1 MRVLISTYGSR
12 GDVQP
17 MVALGLALQA
27 LGAEVR
33 LCAPPDQEFVDLLA
47 RAGLPMV
54 PAFSSVKQWIARAKE
69 LGLGLPRL
77 AADMIAAQ
85 YDDFTAAA
93 EGCDAIVATGLMP
106 SIAAAQAVAETM
118 GIRYVWTAFCPH
130 ILPSPHHPPMQ
141 YPGWPHPA
149 GVTDTLALWDFNI
162 QAMNA
167 LFGEAVNSHRASIGL
182 ATVENVRD
190 YVFTRHP
197 LLASDPVLSPWHPT
211 DLIEPVQTGAWILP
225 DPRPLPAELE
235 AFLEAGPPPAYVG
248 FGSMAMQ
255 AAPDAGRVAIEAVRA
270 QGRRA
275 LLARGWAELAA
286 IDDAPDCFVVGE
298 VSQQALFPRVAAVV
312 HHGGAGTT
320 HAAALAGAPQL
331 IVPQVAD
338 QPYWAG
344 RVADLGIGAA
354 HDGPVPSLES
364 LSAGL
369 KTALAPETRERAA
382 AVAGTIRTNGAA
394 VAAAMLVGAGDG

>member
-1 MRVLISTYGSR
+1 MRVLITTYGSR

-27 LGAEVR
+27 LGVEVR
-33 LCAPPDQEFVDLLA
+33 LCVPPDEEFVALLA
-47 RAGLPMV
+47 CAGVPMV
-54 PAFSSVKQWIARAKE
+54 PAFSSVRDWIARARE
-69 LGLGLPRL
+69 LGLRLPQL
-77 AADMIAAQ
+77 AADLVVAQ
-85 YDDFTAAA
+85 FRDFKAAA
-93 EGCDAIVATGLMP
+93 EGCDAIVATGLLP
-106 SIAAAQAVAETM
+106 SIAAAQSVAETM
-118 GIRYVWTAFCPH
+118 GIRYVWTTFCPH
-130 ILPSPHHPPMQ
+130 ILPSPHHPPMP

-149 GVTDTLALWDFNI
+149 GVPDNLALWDFNI

-167 LFGEAVNSHRASIGL
+167 LFGEAVNTHRASIGL
-182 ATVENVRD
+182 PTVDNVRD
-190 YVFTRHP
+190 HVFTRHP
-197 LLASDPVLSPWHPT
+197 MLASDPVLSPWHPT

-225 DPRPLPAELE
+225 DARPLPAELE
-235 AFLEAGPPPAYVG
+235 AFLEAGSPPVYVG

-255 AAPDAGRVAIEAVRA
+255 AAPDVGRAAIEAVRA

-286 IDDAPDCFVVGE
+286 IDDAEDCCVVGE
-298 VSQQALFPRVAAVV
+298 VNQQALFRRVAVVV

-320 HAAALAGAPQL
+320 HAAARAGAPQV

-354 HDGPVPSLES
+354 HDGPVPSFES

-369 KTALAPETRERAA
+369 RTALAPETRERAA
-382 AVAGTIRTNGAA
+382 AVAGTIRTDGAA
-394 VAAAMLVGAGDG
+394 VAAARLVGASGG